1 MIAGDSG
8 RLGGAWMRQ
17 STAGVVPIV
26 TPPSRAGIVA
36 ARRSSMASMRRVDAP
51 RSRARLFIAAGALTA
66 ASLQRG
72 TRADAEENAQKACL
86 PPGADEECPP
96 DAMLADERRHAS
108 LAWAALSWALRQH
121 PRSALAIDA
130 ALERATAQLSA
141 GEFVHPGGLEHFG
154 LLGPS
159 QVECYRAEAVQ
170 ALIEPRRAALLRR

>member
-108 LAWAALSWALRQH
+108 LAWAALSW
-121 PRSALAIDA
+121 SALAIDA